1 MQNETNNSTE
11 KVFVI
16 TCRWNDRHGDDGLDT
31 PIVRK
36 TIEKAREVLIAKV
49 TNYLNIH
56 DVLAE
61 DGKTILKEN
70 YCECSHDAKSLDDL
84 AEQMKAENGF
94 SINMDGSGT
103 WAEFDINEAEVE

>member
-36 TIEKAREVLIAKV
+36 TIEKAHEALIDSV
-49 TNYLNIH
+49 TDYLKTH

-61 DGKTILKEN
+61 DEKTILIDN

-84 AEQMKAENGF
+84 VEQLKVANGF
-94 SINMDGSGT
+94 SINIDESGT
-103 WAEFDINEAEVE
+103 WAEFDINEVEVE

>member
-61 DGKTILKEN
+61 DGKTILIDN
-70 YCECSHDAKSLDDL
+70 YCECSHEANFLDDL
-84 AEQMKAENGF
+84 VEQLKVANGF
-94 SINMDGSGT
+94 SINMDESGT
-103 WAEFDINEAEVE
+103 WAEFDINEVEVE

>member
-1 MQNETNNSTE
+1 MQNAE

-36 TIEKAREVLIAKV
+36 TIEKARAVLIEKV
-49 TNYLNIH
+49 TDYLKTH

-70 YCECSHDAKSLDDL
+70 YCECSHDDANSLDDL
-84 AEQMKAENGF
+84 AEQLNVADGF
-94 SINMDGSGT
+94 SINLDESGT
-103 WAEFDINEAEVE
+103 WAEFDINEVEVE